1 MNKYFCHETSTI
13 DKPTK
18 IGENTKIWHYSHIM
32 KNANIGNH
40 CIIGQNVYISDGVII
55 GNRVKIQNN
64 VSIYKG
70 VTCEDDVFVGPSVVF
85 TNVINPRSFVE
96 RKDEF
101 KKTLV
106 KNGCSIGANST
117 IICGTILGEF
127 SLVGAGSVVTKN
139 VNNFE
144 IVIGNPA
151 RHLGW
156 ISKNGD
162 RLKFDHNNIAVCKIS
177 NEKYKLNNNQ
187 VELYE

>member
-13 DKPTK
+13 DKPTN
-18 IGENTKIWHYSHIM
+18 IGDNTKIWHYSHIM
-32 KNANIGNH
+32 KNANIGKH

-96 RKDEF
+96 RKNEF

-106 KNGCSIGANST
+106 KKGCSIGANST

-139 VNNFE
+139 VNKFE
-144 IVIGNPA
+144 IVIGNPS

-162 RLKFDHNNIAVCKIS
+162 RLKFDYNNIAVCKIS
-177 NEKYKLNNNQ
+177 NQKYKLNNNQ